1 MKKERFYELKNQIEE
16 LRQEDLETSNK
27 IAVSD
32 CCGDEIEEI
41 EDENCEER
49 IVCIACGDYCEN
61 EKTFKVTQQVSTI
74 KEYKHSDLPVYFKWN
89 VEHTNWYYRARV
101 KEGKLTA
108 DVLQENIDGIAY
120 SFVTIDSVFNKD
132 NIEVTEDD
140 WRNAMHKFI
149 KQIRD

>member
-1 MKKERFYELKNQIEE
+1 MTKERFYELKNQIEE

-27 IAVSD
+27 VS
-32 CCGDEIEEI
+32 
-41 EDENCEER
+41 
-49 IVCIACGDYCEN
+49 AK

-132 NIEVTEDD
+132 NIQVTKDE

>member
-1 MKKERFYELKNQIEE
+1 MTKERFYELKNQIEE

-27 IAVSD
+27 VA
-32 CCGDEIEEI
+32 
-41 EDENCEER
+41 
-49 IVCIACGDYCEN
+49 AK

-132 NIEVTEDD
+132 NIQVTKDE

>member
-27 IAVSD
+27 VA
-32 CCGDEIEEI
+32 
-41 EDENCEER
+41 
-49 IVCIACGDYCEN
+49 AN

-74 KEYKHSDLPVYFKWN
+74 KEYKNSDLPVYFKWN
-89 VEHTNWYYRARV
+89 VDHTNWYYRARV
-101 KEGKLTA
+101 KEGKLVA
-108 DVLQENIDGIAY
+108 DVLEQNSDGISY
-120 SFVTIDSVFNKD
+120 RFVDIDTVFHKH

-140 WRNAMHKFI
+140 WRNSMHKFI